1 MSARA
6 WVDLDRRVLWMS
18 NSGGARGGIIKRGGR
33 RMAGL
38 DGRVVVL
45 VIEEEWV

>member
-1 MSARA
+1 MSTRA
-6 WVDLDRRVLWMS
+6 WVDLDRRVLRMS
-18 NSGGARGGIIKRGGR
+18 NSGGARGGR